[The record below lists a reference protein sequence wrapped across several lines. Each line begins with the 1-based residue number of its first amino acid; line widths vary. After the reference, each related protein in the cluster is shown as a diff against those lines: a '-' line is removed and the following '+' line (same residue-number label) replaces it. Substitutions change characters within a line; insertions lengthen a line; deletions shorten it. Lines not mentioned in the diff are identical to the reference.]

1 MILDKKGKLFGK
13 ISIVD
18 ILVIVIVLVMC
29 VGAFFTY
36 QKISNREILTENT
49 GLLSS
54 SVSDS
59 LEVTLR
65 VSDVRRMT
73 VDNIQKEDEVFFEDT
88 GKYFGTI
95 TDVNTEPATKL
106 IYDNKGNAIESEI
119 PGKYD
124 VLITMTVPGS
134 RLDHG
139 YYNQDNI
146 RLVFGSEIKIKTL
159 SIMTTPVIENIRV
172 LSGE

>member
-18 ILVIVIVLVMC
+18 IFVILVVLVMC

-36 QKISNREILTENT
+36 QKISNRDILTENT
-49 GLLSS
+49 GLIPS

-65 VSDVRRMT
+65 ISDVRQMT
-73 VDNIQKEDEVFFEDT
+73 VDNIQKDDEVFFEDT
-88 GKYFGTI
+88 GKYFGTV
-95 TDVNTEPATKL
+95 TSVKTEPASKL
-106 IYDNKGNAIESEI
+106 IYDNKGNAIEAEI

-124 VLITMTVPGS
+124 VLVTMTVPGS
-134 RLDHG
+134 RLDQG

-146 RLVFGSEIKIKTL
+146 RLVYGSEVKIKTL